1 MIISKLYVGAILPD
15 MKAFMNLLKDFILS
29 PIQTTKDKPLQII
42 ILIASIAIIIILG
55 KKNDKD
61 DKNNSHIK

>member
-1 MIISKLYVGAILPD
+1 

-29 PIQTTKDKPLQII
+29 PIQTTKDKPLQVI